1 MTTSTPRT
9 TTGPTPAAGA
19 ATGADGRP
27 RVHGPNGSAA
37 PLTGSTGT
45 AESPRGP
52 GLHGSSARAAST
64 APGTARTTRT
74 GAAAEGTAPA
84 GASPRPGIAGSGS
97 PRTAG
102 SGSAGTGP
110 GRGSARPGGT
120 GPGAV
125 RPGRRHDRRRPP
137 TAVHRGGGPHHWFA
151 ERLLAVLSGRRPVH
165 SLIGH
170 TIGPAY
176 DQLITL
182 APADPPHERPYERPY
197 EARRLSPVLHGCGRF
212 TPGPGV
218 IEAFARIATGDRLTA
233 LAFRLEQGP
242 DLRWRCAAV
251 ELQGPR
257 P

>member
-1 MTTSTPRT
+1 MPTSTPRT
-9 TTGPTPAAGA
+9 TEDTTEGA
-19 ATGADGRP
+19 T
-27 RVHGPNGSAA
+27 S
-37 PLTGSTGT
+37 STRRT
-45 AESPRGP
+45 SP
-52 GLHGSSARAAST
+52 
-64 APGTARTTRT
+64 
-74 GAAAEGTAPA
+74 APA
-84 GASPRPGIAGSGS
+84 GTAGS

-102 SGSAGTGP
+102 SAGSAGTGP
-110 GRGSARPGGT
+110 GRGSTRPAST
-120 GPGAV
+120 GPGTA

-137 TAVHRGGGPHHWFA
+137 TGIHRGPHHWFA

-182 APADPPHERPYERPY
+182 APADPPQERAYET
-197 EARRLSPVLHGCGRF
+197 RRLSPVIHGCGRF

>member
-1 MTTSTPRT
+1 MGPTGSPRAPGSTGNPGVPGPTESLRSPGP
-9 TTGPTPAAGA
+9 TGPT
-19 ATGADGRP
+19 
-27 RVHGPNGSAA
+27 
-37 PLTGSTGT
+37 
-45 AESPRGP
+45 GP
-52 GLHGSSARAAST
+52 G
-64 APGTARTTRT
+64 PGTTR
-74 GAAAEGTAPA
+74 
-84 GASPRPGIAGSGS
+84 RPGSGGG
-97 PRTAG
+97 PRTAAG
-102 SGSAGTGP
+102 GGAGTGP
-110 GRGSARPGGT
+110 GRGSARPAGT
-120 GPGAV
+120 GPRTA
-125 RPGRRHDRRRPP
+125 RPGRHDRRRPP
-137 TAVHRGGGPHHWFA
+137 TTVPRGSGPHHWFA

-182 APADPPHERPYERPY
+182 APADPPQERAYD
-197 EARRLSPVLHGCGRF
+197 ARRLSPVLHGCGRF

-218 IEAFARIATGDRLTA
+218 IEAFARIATGERLTA

>member
-1 MTTSTPRT
+1 MPTSTPRT
-9 TTGPTPAAGA
+9 AESTTESTTTPARPTRP
-19 ATGADGRP
+19 AT
-27 RVHGPNGSAA
+27 
-37 PLTGSTGT
+37 T
-45 AESPRGP
+45 
-52 GLHGSSARAAST
+52 
-64 APGTARTTRT
+64 
-74 GAAAEGTAPA
+74 
-84 GASPRPGIAGSGS
+84 GSGS
-97 PRTAG
+97 PRTLRSAG
-102 SGSAGTGP
+102 AGTGP
-110 GRGSARPGGT
+110 GRGSARPAST
-120 GPGAV
+120 GPGPGPGPGTA

-137 TAVHRGGGPHHWFA
+137 TGIHRGPHHWFA

-182 APADPPHERPYERPY
+182 APADPPQERAYET
-197 EARRLSPVLHGCGRF
+197 RRLSPVIHGCGRF
-212 TPGPGV
+212 TPGPGI

-251 ELQGPR
+251 ELHGPR